1 MGYTHSFAYTSQAE
15 AFRSNWL
22 QLRVDA
28 AAVVDFAKKA
38 GVVLAGPDGTGL
50 PVISE
55 DLIAFN
61 GRGDEGCE
69 HFRLELSPRRLS
81 QFGPFVWS
89 FTKTAGLPYDMAVTA
104 VLLRAHTLMPEVFAI
119 NSNGDWNEDW
129 QEARAIHQALFG
141 DPGTGDPLTDTTVG
155 PVAVRS

>member
-1 MGYTHSFAYTSQAE
+1 MGYTHSFAYTPQAE

-22 QLRVDA
+22 QLRLDA
-28 AAVVDFAKKA
+28 AAVVDFTKKA
-38 GVVLAGPDGTGL
+38 GVALAAPDGTGA

-61 GRGDEGCE
+61 GRGDEACE
-69 HFRLELSPRRLS
+69 GFCLELAPRTLSRL
-81 QFGPFVWS
+81 GPFAWS
-89 FTKTAGLPYDMAVTA
+89 FTKTARLPYDMAVTA

-119 NSNGDWNEDW
+119 DSDGEWREDW

-141 DPGTGDPLTDTTVG
+141 DPGAADPLTDTTIG
-155 PVAVRS
+155 PVALRS